1 MAKKEKGLSKKDAM
15 KLASIMLKSTARVS
29 GPKLV
34 KK

>member
-1 MAKKEKGLSKKDAM
+1 MAKKQKGITKEEAM